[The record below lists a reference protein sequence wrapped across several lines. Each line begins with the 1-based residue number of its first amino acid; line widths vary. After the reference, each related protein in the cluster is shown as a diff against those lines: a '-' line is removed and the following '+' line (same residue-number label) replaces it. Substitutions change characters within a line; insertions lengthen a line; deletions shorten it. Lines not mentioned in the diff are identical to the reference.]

1 MIMNTFSRIR
11 RRFSL
16 PALFA
21 LGVMTAML
29 AAPLSAESAAP
40 AKGTK
45 PEQSGKAGAPRP
57 TVVLVH
63 GAFAD
68 ASSWN
73 GVARRLRG
81 QGFAVTAIANP
92 LRGVASDARY
102 TARVLDG
109 ISGPVVL
116 VGHSYGGSVISAAAV
131 GKSNVKALVF
141 VSAFA
146 PDVGESC
153 ASLSGKFPGSTLG
166 AALASPVPQDG
177 GAADLYIQQDR
188 FWQQFAADVQEGDA
202 LLMAVGQ
209 RPITDAALNEPTG
222 EIGSAW
228 KTLPSYFVYGTGDRN
243 IPPAALAWMAERANS
258 RGTVAIP
265 SASHVP
271 MVSHPD
277 AVTKLIVQ
285 AARGG

>member
-1 MIMNTFSRIR
+1 MNTTSQILRGFSI
-11 RRFSL
+11 
-16 PALFA
+16 PALLVLGA
-21 LGVMTAML
+21 LAAML
-29 AAPLSAESAAP
+29 ALPLRAEAAAT
-40 AKGTK
+40 AKGARSE
-45 PEQSGKAGAPRP
+45 PSGKTAEPRP
-57 TVVLVH
+57 TIVLVH

-73 GVARRLRG
+73 HVARRLRG
-81 QGFAVTAIANP
+81 QGYAVTAIANP

-131 GKSNVKALVF
+131 GKPNVKALVF
-141 VSAFA
+141 VAAFA
-146 PDVGESC
+146 PDAGESC

-166 AALASPVPQDG
+166 GALAAAVPQDG
-177 GAADLYIQQDR
+177 GASDLYIRQDR
-188 FWQQFAADVQEGDA
+188 FWQQFAADVPEGDA

-228 KTLPSYFVYGTGDRN
+228 KTLPSYFVFGTDDRN
-243 IPPAALAWMAERANS
+243 IPSAALAWMAERANS
-258 RGTVAIP
+258 RGTVSIP

-271 MVSHPD
+271 MISHPET
-277 AVTKLIVQ
+277 VTKVIVQ